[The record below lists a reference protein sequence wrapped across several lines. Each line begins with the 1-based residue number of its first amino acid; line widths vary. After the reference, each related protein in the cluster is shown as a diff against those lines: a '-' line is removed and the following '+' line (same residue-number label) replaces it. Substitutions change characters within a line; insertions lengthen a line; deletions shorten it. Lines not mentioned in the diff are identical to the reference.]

1 METIIWFTLM
11 IKKNILVC
19 VLLFWCWSWGLCVVQ
34 TGAPSRCLARRAS
47 VWRLA
52 GRREGRA
59 SSRRTE
65 SCCHWL
71 LRRYKC
77 RQMEFTGSEQAETPG
92 EESRRAGL
100 DAPRPATSRRFT
112 HTHPP
117 RIGLIFKNDS
127 NQWRRDAR
135 VRSYLW
141 NPAWIPVRVWSV
153 R

>member
-1 METIIWFTLM
+1 METIIWFTLL

-34 TGAPSRCLARRAS
+34 TGAPSRCLARRAP

-52 GRREGRA
+52 GRREGRV

-100 DAPRPATSRRFT
+100 DAPRPAASRRFT
-112 HTHPP
+112 HTHP
-117 RIGLIFKNDS
+117 GLDS
-127 NQWRRDAR
+127 FLKTTQINEGET
-135 VRSYLW
+135 
-141 NPAWIPVRVWSV
+141 PVSEVISEIQHGSQSECEV
-153 R
+153 